1 MLPKQNMEHPHI
13 EVGFMNWIRGKKMDE
28 RHYLVGTAGH
38 VDHGKTQLIRALS
51 GMDTDRLKE
60 EKQRGIS
67 IELGFAHMLL
77 PSGRQVGMIDV
88 PGHERFVRQ
97 MLAGASGMDIVL
109 LVIAADEGIMPQTQ
123 EHLDILTLLGIP
135 RGIVVLNKTDLV
147 DEDWFELMAEE
158 VREKLKKT
166 AFNQAQICRVSAQ
179 TGEGID
185 ELRKTI
191 DDLLSEVES
200 KKSTGPV
207 RMPIDRVFSIQ
218 GFGTVVT
225 GTLHSGTMELG
236 QELAIEPSHLIAKV
250 RSLQVYNNKVSSA
263 GAGQRVAVNLAG
275 VDVSEVDR
283 GSVIVKPKTFKVGKI
298 LDLKIT
304 NLPSAEK
311 PLVQR
316 QRVRF
321 HLGTTEV
328 LGRIHLLEQETI
340 PPGEEGFA
348 QILLEEPVLAAP
360 GDRFV
365 LRFYSPTHTIAG
377 GKILSVAEFKL
388 KRFKESVLDQMR
400 VKDQGDPL
408 DLLER
413 EMNEP
418 RSVADLA
425 VRLHVNSADLE
436 DNLNSLKESERLEIW
451 MEDEVCLYWGKASAE
466 AWRSKL
472 IGVVRA
478 HEEEYP
484 LRGGISRE
492 ELKTRLG
499 ITWTHRRWQIILEQ
513 GDARNFYRISG
524 SKVRTNEGVQLP
536 PEVIKRLDGL
546 RAIWQNVKLM
556 PPELGT
562 VAETCGIPKAEI
574 QEYAAYLCEQGEWVS
589 ITGFFFRSDDIQQA
603 KLSLL
608 EVLKLKGEVGVAEVR
623 ELWET
628 SRKYTVPLLE
638 HFDQKRLTQRK
649 GDKRTLY

>member
-1 MLPKQNMEHPHI
+1 
-13 EVGFMNWIRGKKMDE
+13 MDE

-135 RGIVVLNKTDLV
+135 RGIVVLNKVDLV
-147 DEDWFELMAEE
+147 DEDWLELMEEE
-158 VREKLKKT
+158 VHEKLKNT
-166 AFNQAQICRVSAQ
+166 AFNKAQICSVSAQ

-191 DDLLSEVES
+191 DELLSEVES
-200 KKSTGPV
+200 KKSSGPV

-225 GTLHSGTMELG
+225 GTLHSGTIELG
-236 QELAIEPSHLIAKV
+236 QELAIEPSHITAKV
-250 RSLQVYNNKVSSA
+250 RSLQVYKNKVNFA

-275 VDVSEVDR
+275 VDVADVDR
-283 GSVIVKPKTFKVGKI
+283 GSVLVKPKIFKVGKI
-298 LDLKIT
+298 LDLKII

-311 PLVQR
+311 PLIQR

-321 HLGTTEV
+321 HIGTTEI
-328 LGRIHLLEQETI
+328 LGRIHLLEQEEI
-340 PPGEEGFA
+340 PSGEEGFA

-388 KRFKESVLDQMR
+388 KRFKESVLAQMR

-418 RSVADLA
+418 RTASDLA
-425 VRLHVNSADLE
+425 VRLHVNSSDLE
-436 DNLNSLKESERLEIW
+436 DNLKSLEELERLEIW
-451 MEDEVCLYWGKASAE
+451 MEDDVCLYWGKVSAE
-466 AWRSKL
+466 AWRAKL
-472 IGVVRA
+472 IDVVRSQ
-478 HEEEYP
+478 EEEYP

-499 ITWTHRRWQIILEQ
+499 ITWTHRRWQTILEQ
-513 GDARNFYRISG
+513 GSARKFYRVSG
-524 SKVRTNEGVQLP
+524 SKVQTNEGVQLP
-536 PEVIKRLDGL
+536 MRIIKQLNAL
-546 RAIWQNVKLM
+546 RFNWQNVRLM

-562 VAETCGIPKAEI
+562 VAELCEIPKGEI
-574 QEYAAYLCEQGEWVS
+574 QEYAGYLCEQEEWISVS
-589 ITGFFFRSDDIQQA
+589 GFFYRKEDILEA
-603 KLSLL
+603 KISLI
-608 EVLKLKGEVGVAEVR
+608 ETLKSKGEVGVAEVR
-623 ELWET
+623 ELWGT

-638 HFDQKRLTQRK
+638 YFDQQHLTQRK
-649 GDKRTLY
+649 GDKRTLF

>member
-1 MLPKQNMEHPHI
+1 
-13 EVGFMNWIRGKKMDE
+13 MDD

-38 VDHGKTQLIRALS
+38 VDHGKTELIRALS
-51 GMDTDRLKE
+51 GIETDRLKE

-135 RGIVVLNKTDLV
+135 RGVVVLNKVDLV
-147 DEDWFELMAEE
+147 DDDWLELMEEE
-158 VREKLKKT
+158 VQEKLRKT
-166 AFNQAQICRVSAQ
+166 AFNTARICRVSAV

-185 ELRKTI
+185 ALRETI
-191 DDLLSEVES
+191 DQLLSEVES

-225 GTLHSGTMELG
+225 GTLHSGTVELG
-236 QELAIEPSHLIAKV
+236 QELAIEPSHLTAKV
-250 RSLQVYNNKVSSA
+250 RSLQVYKNKVNSA
-263 GAGQRVAVNLAG
+263 EAGQRVAVNLAG
-275 VDVSEVDR
+275 VDVAQVDR
-283 GSVIVKPKTFKVGKI
+283 GSVIVTPKIFNVGKI
-298 LDLKIT
+298 LDLKVI
-304 NLPSAEK
+304 NLSSSDK
-311 PLVQR
+311 PLIQR

-321 HLGTTEV
+321 HLGTTEI
-328 LGRIHLLEQETI
+328 LGRLHLLDRDEI
-340 PPGEEGFA
+340 SPGQEGFA

-365 LRFYSPTHTIAG
+365 LRFYSPTYTIAG
-377 GKILSVAEFKL
+377 GKVLSVAKFKL
-388 KRFKESVLDQMR
+388 KRFKQSVLEQMK

-413 EMNEP
+413 EMDEP
-418 RSVADLA
+418 RTSLDLA
-425 VRLHVNSADLE
+425 TRLHVSSTE
-436 DNLNSLKESERLEIW
+436 IVESLKSLEESERLEIW
-451 MEDEVCLYWGKASAE
+451 MEDDVSLYWGKDAAE
-466 AWRSKL
+466 TWRAKL
-472 IGVVRA
+472 IRVVRSY
-478 HEEEYP
+478 EEEYP

-499 ITWTHRRWQIILEQ
+499 ISWTHRRWQTILEQ
-513 GDARNFYRISG
+513 GTVRKFYRISG
-524 SKVRTNEGVQLP
+524 SKVQTNEGVQLP
-536 PEVIKRLDGL
+536 PKIIKGLDAL
-546 RAIWQNVKLM
+546 RSFWQNVKLM

-562 VAETCGIPKAEI
+562 VAEACGIPKTEI
-574 QEYAAYLCEQGEWVS
+574 QEYAGYLCEQDEWVS
-589 ITGFFFRSDDIQQA
+589 VGGFYYRRDDIQKA
-603 KLSLL
+603 KIGLV
-608 EVLKLKGEVGVAEVR
+608 EVLKLQGEVGVAEVR
-623 ELWET
+623 GLWET

-638 HFDQKRLTQRK
+638 YFDQQRVTQRK
-649 GDKRTLY
+649 GDKRTLV